1 MTAQVE
7 RDEAYVTG
15 SEVSRRSSR
24 ILAELGVIVL
34 GVMIALAADSWR
46 EGLLDSRVADQYQL
60 RLRED
65 VSESVIAIRAERE
78 RFTGARQAAWSLT
91 SDSPAA
97 LGSSS
102 EDPVADLIT
111 AAAMGLNREQ
121 LGSEV
126 TYQELVASGQLALL
140 PRAARAG
147 VITHYNQLERLWIA
161 LSELPRIN
169 NRVTQ
174 LTGYNPIEF
183 VAYGRSLTEAD
194 IARISRALADDDALQ
209 RELRQL
215 HGDLVFAERL
225 FDEVIAGAE
234 QLVEILQ

>member
-1 MTAQVE
+1 MT
-7 RDEAYVTG
+7 
-15 SEVSRRSSR
+15 
-24 ILAELGVIVL
+24 ELGVVIL

-46 EGLLDSRVADQYQL
+46 EGLLDSRVASEYQM

-65 VSESVIAIRAERE
+65 VSQSMIAIRLERE
-78 RFTGARQAAWSLT
+78 RFSAARAAAMALT
-91 SDSPAA
+91 NDSVTAF
-97 LGSSS
+97 GSSS
-102 EDPVADLIT
+102 GAHVDDLIV
-111 AAAMGLNREQ
+111 AGAMGLDREQ

-140 PRAARAG
+140 SGPARSAL
-147 VITHYNQLERLWIA
+147 VAHYNQMERLWVA
-161 LSELPRIN
+161 LRDLAKIN
-169 NRVTQ
+169 VRVTQ

-194 IARISRALADDDALQ
+194 RARLSEALENDTGLR

-225 FDEVIAGAE
+225 FDEVLEGA
-234 QLVEILQ
+234 QHLVRVLE